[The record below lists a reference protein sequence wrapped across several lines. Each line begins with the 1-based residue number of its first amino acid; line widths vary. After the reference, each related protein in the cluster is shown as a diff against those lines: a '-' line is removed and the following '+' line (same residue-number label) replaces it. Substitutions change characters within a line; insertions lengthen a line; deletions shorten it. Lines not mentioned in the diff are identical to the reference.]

1 MSQFI
6 SKKGGLENK
15 NKDNKKEKKKEKKI
29 SKKQQKEIDNAKKKL
44 KQAQDMNDIYK
55 TYKYKKDW
63 KYLEKHLQQWKGEPY
78 EFIDN
83 YYKSPD
89 WVYYKAANKHNK
101 LVDTINA
108 RAYKIKEDS
117 YVERG
122 VAVVKEIVVYFI
134 KLFVMI
140 YIGCFLLWNNYHS
153 AQSKDLD
160 LDDESHQFNV
170 DKFMNMI
177 DLNQD
182 QSPMIYEF
190 VKSMYVG
197 LAKIPRDTLYY
208 VFCQMNKILEK
219 LYYGGE
225 GGALWEP
232 KKVYGKTPSQIRSVI
247 QLLVAGVL
255 PIGTY
260 FVGLLLAMVFMFGYL
275 HLGYIKTTISL
286 IKTGFFENENYW
298 FMQYNFMSIFLWLTV
313 GALAH
318 FILIPSVIGL
328 FFFIGYI
335 VKMFQNIDKV
345 NNVFKNITKSYLN
358 LVFFILIFGI
368 MLIQKYNLYFH
379 EKLPINVDTKG
390 LVVVGIAAPFIIIPL
405 YFIYNALFG
414 SPSPS
419 PTPSS

>member
-1 MSQFI
+1 MLKGVKNMSG
-6 SKKGGLENK
+6 KK
-15 NKDNKKEKKKEKKI
+15 NKDKKDNKI
-29 SKKQQKEIDNAKKKL
+29 SKEKQKKIDDARKKVKRAEDL
-44 KQAQDMNDIYK
+44 NDIYK

-78 EFIDN
+78 DFIDN

-89 WVYYKAANKHNK
+89 WQYYKSANKHNK
-101 LVDTINA
+101 LVDTING
-108 RAYKIKEDS
+108 RKYKIKEDS
-117 YVERG
+117 YVERT
-122 VAVVKEIVVYFI
+122 VAVVKEILVYFI
-134 KLFVMI
+134 KLFIMI

-153 AQSKDLD
+153 VQSKDLD
-160 LDDESHQFNV
+160 LDEETHQFNV
-170 DKFMNMI
+170 DKFMNII

-208 VFCQMNKILEK
+208 VFCQVNKIFEK
-219 LYYGGE
+219 LYYGAE

-255 PIGTY
+255 PIGMY
-260 FVGLLLAMVFMFGYL
+260 FVGSLLAMVFMFGYL

-298 FMQYNFMSIFLWLTV
+298 FMQYNFMSIFLWFTV

-328 FFFIGYI
+328 FFVVGYL

-358 LVFFILIFGI
+358 LVFFILIFGVL
-368 MLIQKYNLYFH
+368 LIQKYNLYFH

-390 LVVVGIAAPFIIIPL
+390 LVIVGIAAPFILIPL

-414 SPSPS
+414 SPAKP
-419 PTPSS
+419 PTPAA

>member
-1 MSQFI
+1 
-6 SKKGGLENK
+6 
-15 NKDNKKEKKKEKKI
+15 
-29 SKKQQKEIDNAKKKL
+29 
-44 KQAQDMNDIYK
+44 
-55 TYKYKKDW
+55 
-63 KYLEKHLQQWKGEPY
+63 
-78 EFIDN
+78 
-83 YYKSPD
+83 
-89 WVYYKAANKHNK
+89 
-101 LVDTINA
+101 
-108 RAYKIKEDS
+108 
-117 YVERG
+117 
-122 VAVVKEIVVYFI
+122 
-134 KLFVMI
+134 MI
-140 YIGCFLLWNNYHS
+140 YVGCFLLWNNYHS
-153 AQSKDLD
+153 VQSKDLD
-160 LDDESHQFNV
+160 LDEETHQFNV
-170 DKFMNMI
+170 DKFMNII

-208 VFCQMNKILEK
+208 VFCQVNKIFEK
-219 LYYGGE
+219 LYYGAE

-255 PIGTY
+255 PIGMY
-260 FVGLLLAMVFMFGYL
+260 FAGSLLAMVFMFGYL

-298 FMQYNFMSIFLWLTV
+298 FMQYNFMSIFLWFTV

-328 FFFIGYI
+328 FFVVGYL

-358 LVFFILIFGI
+358 LVFFILIFGVL
-368 MLIQKYNLYFH
+368 LIQKYNLYFH

-390 LVVVGIAAPFIIIPL
+390 LVIVGIAAPFILIPL
-405 YFIYNALFG
+405 YFIYNAFFG
-414 SPSPS
+414 SPAKP
-419 PTPSS
+419 PTPAA